1 MIKINCH
8 WYTHDEVKEAL
19 QNKGYVIA
27 FDENEPDKR
36 GNIKTEWVAIK
47 NGKSQ
52 SMQSAAIKE
61 FHKKPPLI

>member
-1 MIKINCH
+1 MINLNGH
-8 WYTHDEVKEAL
+8 NYTFDEVKDAL
-19 QNKGYVIA
+19 QRKGYVIA
-27 FDENEPDKR
+27 FDEYEPDKR

-52 SMQSAAIKE
+52 TLQSAAIEE